1 MLGRITLNDV
11 EMHEHNVDSALLRF
25 VEGTGAAI
33 LDCDMETHLN
43 SLRGKVEEYVI
54 IAAELIIFLSSG
66 PVTIEQKVECVKKFN
81 KVMKIYQ

>member
-1 MLGRITLNDV
+1 
-11 EMHEHNVDSALLRF
+11 MHEHNVDGELLRF

-54 IAAELIIFLSSG
+54 IAELFIFLSSG